1 MEEVMSVSEVLSL
14 LSSVA
19 ASIAAVIA
27 YLGRE
32 AVSALQKQHDSDLR
46 RLEESHK
53 SELAR
58 QMEEF
63 KRTLSFFGS
72 VDTEL
77 RGLRI
82 KSYSELWRTTRA
94 LPRWPIDE
102 SFTYAK
108 LRTHSEELR
117 NWYFGKDG
125 EVPGGMLLTEDAA
138 QAYRNLQIR
147 IAEALGAWDPAKKLN
162 PAEYEIIRELG
173 STMRTEL
180 TRDLLSRR
188 ETPGSAISNVE
199 LL

>member
-1 MEEVMSVSEVLSL
+1 MSVTEALSL

-19 ASIAAVIA
+19 ASVAAVIA

-58 QMEEF
+58 QTEEF
-63 KRTLSFFGS
+63 KGALSFFGS

-94 LPRWPIDE
+94 LPRWPIDS
-102 SFTYAK
+102 SFTYAR
-108 LRTHSEELR
+108 LRAYAEDLR
-117 NWYFGKDG
+117 SWYFGKDV
-125 EVPGGMLLTEDAA
+125 EAPGGMLLTEDAA
-138 QAYRNLQIR
+138 QAYRNLQTR
-147 IAEALGAWDPAKKLN
+147 IAEALEGSDPAAPLD
-162 PAEYEIIRELG
+162 PEEYESVRELA
-173 STMRTEL
+173 SAMRTEL

-188 ETPGSAISNVE
+188 ETPGSAR
-199 LL
+199 

>member
-1 MEEVMSVSEVLSL
+1 MSISELLSL

-19 ASIAAVIA
+19 ASIAAVVA

-32 AVSALQKQHDSDLR
+32 AVSALHKQHDSDLR

-58 QMEEF
+58 QTEDF
-63 KRTLSFFGS
+63 KRLVSFFGS

-77 RGLRI
+77 RSLRI

-94 LPRWPIDE
+94 LPKWPVDE
-102 SFTYAK
+102 SFTYAN
-108 LRTHSEELR
+108 LRSYSENLR
-117 NWYFGKDG
+117 SWYFGNDK
-125 EVPGGMLLTEDAA
+125 EPPGGMLLTEDAA
-138 QAYRNLQIR
+138 QSYRNLQSK
-147 IAEALGAWDPAKKLN
+147 IADALNASDPAERLA
-162 PAEYEIIRELG
+162 PAEYEVIRELG

-188 ETPGSAISNVE
+188 ETPGSAA
-199 LL
+199 

>member
-1 MEEVMSVSEVLSL
+1 MSVSEVLSL

-53 SELAR
+53 SDLAR
-58 QMEEF
+58 QTEEF
-63 KRTLSFFGS
+63 KRLASFFGS

-77 RGLRI
+77 RSLRI

-102 SFTYAK
+102 SLTYAK
-108 LRTHSEELR
+108 LREYSEDLR
-117 NWYFGKDG
+117 GWYFGKDG
-125 EVPGGMLLTEDAA
+125 EPPGGMLLTEDAA
-138 QAYRNLQIR
+138 KSYRNLQST
-147 IAEALGAWDPAKKLN
+147 IAKALDVATPGARLAPS
-162 PAEYEIIRELG
+162 EYEEIRELG
-173 STMRTEL
+173 SSMRTEL

-188 ETPGSAISNVE
+188 ETPGSAA
-199 LL
+199 